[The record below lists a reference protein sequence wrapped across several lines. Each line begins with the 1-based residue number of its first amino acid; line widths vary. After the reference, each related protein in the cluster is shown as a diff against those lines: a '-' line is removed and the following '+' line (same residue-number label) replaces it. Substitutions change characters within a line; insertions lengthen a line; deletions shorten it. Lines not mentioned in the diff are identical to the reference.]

1 MPTERSRPSVAL
13 RSGATGLLTL
23 LTLLTQL
30 AGASPAGTAPE
41 APATGAIPPAAAAA
55 SAERDDPPDSTAEVA
70 AVPVTG
76 RRLVFVCEDAGIPM
90 FSDRPCGAAL
100 APRSVSF
107 PVAPA
112 GAAASTLP
120 PPPRAG
126 TRPRP
131 QPVAA
136 RGPGDAAAGRCAA
149 LQRQLEELDDRM
161 RAGYSSREAARLW
174 NRWRDL
180 RNRLRSARC

>member
-1 MPTERSRPSVAL
+1 MPTERSRCSIAL
-13 RSGATGLLTL
+13 DCGATILLTL
-23 LTLLTQL
+23 L
-30 AGASPAGTAPE
+30 AEASLAGTAPE
-41 APATGAIPPAAAAA
+41 APASGAITPAAVAPAAGRD
-55 SAERDDPPDSTAEVA
+55 AEPEGAADVTAA
-70 AVPVTG
+70 PAIG
-76 RRLVFVCEDAGIPM
+76 RRLVFVCEDAGVPM

-100 APRSVSF
+100 APRSVAF

-120 PPPRAG
+120 PPPRAS

-131 QPVAA
+131 QPQPVATG
-136 RGPGDAAAGRCAA
+136 GPGDAAARRCEA

-161 RAGYSSREAARLW
+161 RAGYSSREAAKLW

-180 RNRLRSARC
+180 RTRLRSEKC